1 MGTETL
7 KPEDNYSCEP
17 VEYLRLLFR
26 QNPSNLPQISKIH
39 LMMFLIFLIM
49 SPCTAINLSLNKAF
63 S

>member
-26 QNPSNLPQISKIH
+26 QNPSNLPQISKSSYDVPPLPDH
-39 LMMFLIFLIM
+39 
-49 SPCTAINLSLNKAF
+49 ASLH
-63 S
+63 SY